1 MTNESN
7 TNNELHVIFG
17 TGPVGL
23 AVMDELVTRSK
34 RVRMVNR
41 SGRASVPAGVE
52 VAAGDATDATFTRQI
67 CTGAAAVYQC
77 SNPPYTEWAE
87 RFPPLQAGVLEG
99 AAANGAKLISM
110 ENLYMYGA
118 TGGKPLVET
127 LPYAAQTRKGKVRA
141 AMAEALLTAHRQGR
155 VRVAIGRAADFYG
168 PRVRVSAMA
177 ERIFPVALAGKAV
190 QLMGNPDLPHTYTYM
205 PDIGKALAILGEREE
220 ALGQVWHIPSAS
232 TVTSRQ
238 FLKLVG
244 EAIGQPVKIQTVP
257 KFMLQLLGL
266 FNADIREVAEMV
278 YQFEEPF
285 VVDASKFT
293 QAFGQQATA
302 LPAAIQ
308 ATVAWWR
315 QTGNKPS

>member
-23 AVMDELVTRSK
+23 AVMDELVTRGK
-34 RVRMVNR
+34 RVRVVNR

-52 VAAGDATDATFTRQI
+52 VAAGDATDPVFTQQI
-67 CTGAAAVYQC
+67 CAGAAVVYQC

-99 AAANGAKLISM
+99 AAANNAKLISM
-110 ENLYMYGA
+110 ENLYMYGS
-118 TGGKPLVET
+118 TGGKPLIET

-141 AMAEALLTAHRQGR
+141 AMAEALLTAHRQGK

-177 ERIFPVALAGKAV
+177 ERVFPVALAGKAV
-190 QLMGNPDLPHTYTYM
+190 QLLGNPDLPHTYTYM

-220 ALGQVWHIPSAS
+220 ALGQVWHIPSAA
-232 TVTSRQ
+232 TVTPRQ

-244 EAIGQPVKIQTVP
+244 EAMGKPVKIQTVP

-266 FNADIREVAEMV
+266 FNANMREVAEMV

-293 QAFGQQATA
+293 QAFGPQATA

-315 QTGNKPS
+315 QAGNK